1 MINLDTKIIIIIIFF
16 VIFISLQYTLNLILK
31 EIKELKNIVRYKK
44 NKD

>member
-1 MINLDTKIIIIIIFF
+1 MNNLDIRLIAIIIFF
-16 VIFISLQYTLNLILK
+16 VILVSIQYTLNLILK